1 MSDQAND
8 TTVSKVEMTADDI
21 NQLLGMPTGD
31 NVLTPEEKKPNLF
44 SNSKVDTSFIDNEEE
59 EEEETSELGEDGKP
73 KVIPLSNLDVNA
85 ILDIDKNPLEVEP
98 IKASKKIDKNG
109 LVDITNKLF
118 EKKILTPFDDDK
130 KVEEY
135 TMNDFEELFEAN
147 FKEKERELRDT
158 LPGEFFEALP
168 QELQIAAKY
177 YADGGRNMKQLFQ
190 TLSRV
195 EETRELDPDNEE
207 HQEIIARQFLST
219 NDFGTEDEIE
229 DEIRSYKDM
238 NKLGQKAKQFKPK
251 LDRMQEEIV
260 TRQLAT
266 QEHNKKKQVAAAN
279 KFMEDVYS
287 VLEGSELNGIKL
299 DKKTQGMLYSGMV
312 QTNYPSITGRQTNLL
327 GHLLEKFQFVEPDLP
342 RVAEALYLLADPE
355 GFKEKIRAVGSKAEV
370 VKTVRMLKQ
379 EQSNKL
385 QTSTQEEPEQK
396 ENKKTLMR
404 PSSNFFK
411 R

>member
-8 TTVSKVEMTADDI
+8 TKVSKVEMTTDEV

-44 SNSKVDTSFIDNEEE
+44 STSKVDTSFIDKEE
-59 EEEETSELGEDGKP
+59 EEEETPELGEDGKP
-73 KVIPLSNLDVNA
+73 KVTPITKLDVDS
-85 ILDIDKNPLEVEP
+85 ILDIQNPLDEEP
-98 IKASKKIDKNG
+98 VKSSKKLDKNG

-135 TMNDFEELFEAN
+135 SMNDFEELFEAN

-158 LPGEFFEALP
+158 LPGEFFDALP

-207 HQEIIARQFLST
+207 HQEMIARQFLST
-219 NDFGTEDEIE
+219 NDFGTEEEIE
-229 DEIRSYKDM
+229 DEIESYKDM
-238 NKLGQKAKQFKPK
+238 NKLAQKAKQFKPK

-260 TRQLAT
+260 TRQLAA
-266 QEHNKKKQVAAAN
+266 QEHNKKKQAAAAH
-279 KFMEDVYS
+279 KFMEDVYT

-355 GFKEKIRAVGSKAEV
+355 GFKEKIRTIGSKEEV

-385 QTSTQEEPEQK
+385 QTSTQEEADPK
-396 ENKKTLMR
+396 EKTRTIIR